1 MWNCGLF
8 LKTFFVHLEFLFL
21 NIWMIDDFKKSF
33 FPVHFSFF
41 DMFFQCSFVGLFNL
55 FQGCFYS
62 RLSWCFDFF
71 FNSFPLQFPMLF
83 HLFDLTFKCVFSF
96 TILGCFHFF
105 RTFWLLVVFC
115 QIPKLLTCSFCK
127 HSCFDFC

>member
-1 MWNCGLF
+1 MILKSLF
-8 LKTFFVHLEFLFL
+8 SRCISHFLICFFNVHLLAYLISFKGVFTQGFLGAL
-21 NIWMIDDFKKSF
+21 T
-33 FPVHFSFF
+33 
-41 DMFFQCSFVGLFNL
+41 
-55 FQGCFYS
+55 
-62 RLSWCFDFF
+62 FF